1 MVLKSEMD
9 PPCKLQKQ
17 FHEYLF
23 AKMGPGDRGPKT
35 TEDREAPVD
44 PTGVKKW
51 FIDNTML
58 VVTLIGVLTGIA
70 IGFGLR
76 PYNLGPDALMIIS
89 YPGELFMR
97 LLKLMILPLII
108 ASLIAGSASLNA
120 KMSGKIAVRTLLYF
134 ILTSMFNAFLG
145 ILLAMMIH
153 PGQPELREDFVVA
166 VENKRDHSI
175 LDSLLDIGR
184 NIFPDNIVQ
193 AAFQQAHTVY
203 AEQPS
208 LFARNLTDNDTAPAL
223 VRVVSYRSGT
233 NTLGLVFFCL
243 VFGSLLGTLG
253 PKGQVV
259 IDFFQAIFEVIM
271 KMVTGVMWFT
281 PVGVS
286 SVIAGKILGVSNVA
300 QVMSQLAWFIA
311 TVAVGVFLYQLIVM
325 QLLYFVFL
333 RKNPYK
339 FYWGLS
345 HAMLTAAA
353 TASTAAALPVTF
365 RAMEGPLRID
375 PRITRFVLPIGCNIN
390 MDGTALFLAAAS
402 VFVCQMNNLH
412 LGFAQLATIFLTS
425 TAASVS
431 SASVPSAAMV
441 LLLVVLAAVDA
452 PAHDVSLLFAVDWL
466 VDRIRTTNNMLG
478 DCYAAAVVEHLSKK
492 ELMACDAVTMEP
504 VVANGLIPTP
514 NTEDERLDTPSG
526 KKSITSDD
534 IIIDMHLSTQASSS
548 PVKRI

>member
-1 MVLKSEMD
+1 MGKGCTVLT
-9 PPCKLQKQ
+9 P
-17 FHEYLF
+17 EYLF
-23 AKMGPGDRGPKT
+23 AKMGPGDGGPKT
-35 TEDREAPVD
+35 TEERAAPVD
-44 PTGVKKW
+44 PTGFRKW
-51 FIDNTML
+51 LAENTML
-58 VVTLIGVLTGIA
+58 VITLAGVITGIG

-97 LLKLMILPLII
+97 VLKLMILPLII

-145 ILLAMMIH
+145 IVLVVLIH
-153 PGQPELREDFVVA
+153 PGKPELKSEEYEAAAFGR
-166 VENKRDHSI
+166 KDHNI

-203 AEQPS
+203 VEPPM
-208 LFARNLTDNDTAPAL
+208 FARNASDNETVAL

-243 VFGSLLGTLG
+243 VFGSLLGSLG

-271 KMVTGVMWFT
+271 KMVTGVMWCT
-281 PVGVS
+281 PLGVS

-311 TVAVGVFLYQLIVM
+311 TVSIGVFLYQLIVM
-325 QLLYFVFL
+325 QLIYFLFL
-333 RKNPYK
+333 RKNPFK
-339 FYWGLS
+339 FYCGLS
-345 HAMLTAAA
+345 QACLTACA

-365 RAMEGPLRID
+365 RSMEGPLRID

-390 MDGTALFLAAAS
+390 MNGTALFLAVAS
-402 VFVCQMNNLH
+402 VFICQMNNIA
-412 LGFAQLATIFLTS
+412 LGFADLCTVFLTA

-441 LLLVVLAAVDA
+441 LLLVVLAAVEA
-452 PAHDVSLLFAVDWL
+452 PTGDVSLLFACDWL
-466 VDRIRTTNNMLG
+466 VDRIRTSNNMLG

-492 ELMACDAVTMEP
+492 ELMACDAIIDP
-504 VVANGLIPTP
+504 VLANGTLPPTTP
-514 NTEDERLDTPSG
+514 NSTDVEIGTITPG
-526 KKSITSDD
+526 KKSLASNEIS
-534 IIIDMHLSTQASSS
+534 IDMHLQTQNNKPTT

>member
-1 MVLKSEMD
+1 MEQHKEQRV
-9 PPCKLQKQ
+9 CR
-17 FHEYLF
+17 EYLF

-35 TEDREAPVD
+35 TEDRAAPVD

-51 FIDNTML
+51 CIDNIML

-134 ILTSMFNAFLG
+134 ITTSMFNAFLG
-145 ILLAMMIH
+145 ILLAMLIH
-153 PGQPELREDFVVA
+153 PGQPELREDFAVA
-166 VENKRDHSI
+166 VESKRDHSI

-203 AEQPS
+203 TKQPA
-208 LFARNLTDNDTAPAL
+208 LFARNLTKNGTVPL

-253 PKGQVV
+253 AKGQVV

-311 TVAVGVFLYQLIVM
+311 TVTLGVFLYQLIVM
-325 QLLYFVFL
+325 QLIYFLFL

-345 HAMLTAAA
+345 HAMLTASA

-390 MDGTALFLAAAS
+390 MDGTALFLATAS
-402 VFVCQMNNLH
+402 VFVCQMNNID

-478 DCYAAAVVEHLSKK
+478 DCYTAAVVEHLSKK
-492 ELMACDAVTMEP
+492 ELMACDAVTTEP
-504 VVANGLIPTP
+504 VANGLIPTP
-514 NTEDERLDTPSG
+514 NTEDERIGTPV

-534 IIIDMHLSTQASSS
+534 IIIDMHLSNQTSNS

>member
-1 MVLKSEMD
+1 MEKSER
-9 PPCKLQKQ
+9 
-17 FHEYLF
+17 FSEYLF
-23 AKMGPGDRGPKT
+23 AKMGPGDGGPKT
-35 TEDREAPVD
+35 TEDRSAHKE
-44 PTGVKKW
+44 PTGLKKW
-51 FIDNTML
+51 LAENTML
-58 VVTLIGVLTGIA
+58 VVTLAGVVTGVG

-76 PYNLGPDALMIIS
+76 PYNLGPDAHMIIS

-145 ILLAMMIH
+145 LLLATMVH
-153 PGQPELREDFVVA
+153 PGQPELRDDVRGVV
-166 VENKRDHSI
+166 ETKRDHSI
-175 LDSLLDIGR
+175 LDSILDIGR

-203 AEQPS
+203 TEPPT
-208 LFARNLTDNDTAPAL
+208 LFARNFTDNDSLPHL

-253 PKGQVV
+253 AKGQVV

-311 TVAVGVFLYQLIVM
+311 TVAVGVFFYQLVVM
-325 QLLYFVFL
+325 QLIYFAFL
-333 RKNPYK
+333 KKNPYK

-345 HAMLTAAA
+345 QPMLTASA

-365 RAMEGPLRID
+365 RCMEGPLRVD

-390 MDGTALFLAAAS
+390 MDGTALFLAVAS
-402 VFVCQMNNLH
+402 VFICQMNNIH

-441 LLLVVLAAVDA
+441 LLLVVLTAVDA
-452 PAHDVSLLFAVDWL
+452 PTHDVSLLFAVDWL

-478 DCYAAAVVEHLSKK
+478 DCYAAAVVEHLSKN
-492 ELMACDAVTMEP
+492 ELMACDAVSDPMQ
-504 VVANGLIPTP
+504 ACLAPTP
-514 NTEDERLDTPSG
+514 NTEVDIGIVTP
-526 KKSITSDD
+526 KRSICDD
-534 IIIDMHLSTQASSS
+534 VIIDMHLHSNDKHCNN
-548 PVKRI
+548 VKRI

>member
-1 MVLKSEMD
+1 
-9 PPCKLQKQ
+9 
-17 FHEYLF
+17 
-23 AKMGPGDRGPKT
+23 MGPGDGGPKT
-35 TEDREAPVD
+35 TEDRTAPVE
-44 PTGVKKW
+44 PTGARKW
-51 FIDNTML
+51 LADNIML
-58 VVTLIGVLTGIA
+58 VITLIGVLFGIA
-70 IGFGLR
+70 VGFGLR
-76 PYNLGPDALMIIS
+76 PYHLGPDALMIIS

-145 ILLAMMIH
+145 ILLATMIH
-153 PGQPELREDFVVA
+153 PGQPELRDDHHAV
-166 VENKRDHSI
+166 VENKRDHKI
-175 LDSLLDIGR
+175 LDSILDIGR

-203 AEQPS
+203 TEPPTM
-208 LFARNLTDNDTAPAL
+208 FARNFTENDTLPNL

-281 PVGVS
+281 PLGVS

-300 QVMSQLAWFIA
+300 TVMSQLAWFIA
-311 TVAVGVFLYQLIVM
+311 TVTVGVFFYQLIVM
-325 QLLYFVFL
+325 QLIYFAFL
-333 RKNPYK
+333 KKNPYK
-339 FYWGLS
+339 FYLGLTQ
-345 HAMLTAAA
+345 AMLTASA

-365 RAMEGPLRID
+365 RSMEGPLRID

-390 MDGTALFLAAAS
+390 MDGTALFLSVAS
-402 VFVCQMNNLH
+402 IFVCQMNSIH

-452 PAHDVSLLFAVDWL
+452 PTHDVSLLFAVDWL

-478 DCYAAAVVEHLSKK
+478 DCYAAAVVEHLSKN
-492 ELMACDAVTMEP
+492 ELMACDAVSTDP
-504 VVANGLIPTP
+504 ALNCLTPTT
-514 NTEDERLDTPSG
+514 NTEVDIG
-526 KKSITSDD
+526 VVKCDD
-534 IIIDMHLSTQASSS
+534 VIIDMHQNHCDSN
-548 PVKRI
+548 RI

>member
-1 MVLKSEMD
+1 
-9 PPCKLQKQ
+9 
-17 FHEYLF
+17 
-23 AKMGPGDRGPKT
+23 MGPGDRGPKT
-35 TEDREAPVD
+35 TEDRSAPVD
-44 PTGVKKW
+44 PTGAMKW
-51 FIDNTML
+51 LIENKLL
-58 VVTLIGVLTGIA
+58 VITLGAVITGIA
-70 IGFGLR
+70 LGFGLR
-76 PYNLGPDALMIIS
+76 PYNLGPDALIVIS

-97 LLKLMILPLII
+97 VLKLMILPLII

-145 ILLAMMIH
+145 VVLAMLIH
-153 PGQPELREDFVVA
+153 PGQPELREDFEGVL
-166 VENKRDHSI
+166 ENRSDHSI
-175 LDSLLDIGR
+175 LDNILDIGR

-203 AEQPS
+203 SEPKG
-208 LFARNLTDNDTAPAL
+208 LFAKNATENNTVL
-223 VRVVSYRSGT
+223 VREISYRAGT
-233 NTLGLVFFCL
+233 NTLGIVFFCL
-243 VFGSLLGTLG
+243 IFGSLLGTLG

-286 SVIAGKILGVSNVA
+286 SVIAGKILGVDNVGH
-300 QVMSQLAWFIA
+300 VISQLAWFIA
-311 TVAVGVFLYQLIVM
+311 TVAVGVFLYQLIIM
-325 QLLYFVFL
+325 QLIYFVFL
-333 RKNPYK
+333 KRNPYK

-345 HAMLTAAA
+345 QAMLTASA

-375 PRITRFVLPIGCNIN
+375 SRITRFVLPIGCNIN
-390 MDGTALFLAAAS
+390 MDGTALFLAVAS
-402 VFVCQMNNLH
+402 IFICQMNNIS

-478 DCYAAAVVEHLSKK
+478 DCYAAAVVEHMSKK
-492 ELMACDAVTMEP
+492 ELMATDSASMEP
-504 VVANGLIPTP
+504 TVANGVLPTSS
-514 NTEDERLDTPSG
+514 TEVEIAATTPAKESVA
-526 KKSITSDD
+526 SDVV
-534 IIIDMHLSTQASSS
+534 IDMHLNN
-548 PVKRI
+548 I

>member
-1 MVLKSEMD
+1 
-9 PPCKLQKQ
+9 
-17 FHEYLF
+17 
-23 AKMGPGDRGPKT
+23 MGPAGGGPKT
-35 TEDREAPVD
+35 TEDRSAPVD

-51 FIDNTML
+51 LIENTML
-58 VVTLIGVLTGIA
+58 VVTLAGVLTGIA
-70 IGFGLR
+70 FGFGLR
-76 PYNLGPDALMIIS
+76 PYHLGPDALMLIS

-97 LLKLMILPLII
+97 VLKLMILPLII

-145 ILLAMMIH
+145 LVLAVLIH
-153 PGQPELREDFVVA
+153 PGRPELKDEFGPTL
-166 VENKRDHSI
+166 ESKRDHNI
-175 LDSLLDIGR
+175 LDSLLDLGR

-203 AEQPS
+203 TQPQS
-208 LFARNLTDNDTAPAL
+208 FFAKNITENDTSPEEL
-223 VRVVSYRSGT
+223 VRVISYRTGT

-253 PKGQVV
+253 TKGQVV

-286 SVIAGKILGVSNVA
+286 SVIAGKILGVSNVG

-311 TVAVGVFLYQLIVM
+311 TVATGVFFYQLMVM
-325 QLLYFVFL
+325 QMVYFLFL
-333 RKNPYK
+333 KKNPYK
-339 FYWGLS
+339 FYWSLS
-345 HAMLTAAA
+345 HPMLTASA

-365 RAMEGPLRID
+365 RCMEGKLRVD

-390 MDGTALFLAAAS
+390 MDGTALFLSVAS
-402 VFVCQMNNLH
+402 VFICQMNNIE
-412 LGFAQLATIFLTS
+412 LGFGELCTVFLTS

-452 PAHDVSLLFAVDWL
+452 PAHDVSLLFAVDWF

-492 ELMACDAVTMEP
+492 ELMACDAAALEP
-504 VVANGLIPTP
+504 IISNGHIATP
-514 NTEDERLDTPSG
+514 NTEIEVGVLTPLKKADEVV
-526 KKSITSDD
+526 
-534 IIIDMHLSTQASSS
+534 IDLHLQNNTNKTDS
-548 PVKRI
+548 PVKHI

>member
-1 MVLKSEMD
+1 MEKGERFS
-9 PPCKLQKQ
+9 
-17 FHEYLF
+17 EYLF

-35 TEDREAPVD
+35 TEDRSAPVER
-44 PTGVKKW
+44 TGVRK
-51 FIDNTML
+51 FLVDNVML
-58 VVTLIGVLTGIA
+58 VVTLAGVLTGI
-70 IGFGLR
+70 GVGLGLR
-76 PYNLGPDALMIIS
+76 PYHLGPDALMIIS

-145 ILLAMMIH
+145 ILLATMIH
-153 PGQPELREDFVVA
+153 PGVPEIRLYGTFVEA
-166 VENKRDHSI
+166 KKEHKI
-175 LDSLLDIGR
+175 LDSILDIGR

-203 AEQPS
+203 TEAPAV
-208 LFARNLTDNDTAPAL
+208 FGRNVTDNDTVPAL
-223 VRVVSYRSGT
+223 VRVVAYRSGT

-253 PKGQVV
+253 AKGQVV

-281 PVGVS
+281 PIGVS
-286 SVIAGKILGVSNVA
+286 SVIAGKILGVNDVA
-300 QVMSQLAWFIA
+300 SVMSQLAWFIA
-311 TVAVGVFLYQLIVM
+311 TVAVGVFFYQLIVM
-325 QLLYFVFL
+325 QLIYFLFL
-333 RKNPYK
+333 RRNPYK

-345 HAMLTAAA
+345 HAMLTASA
-353 TASTAAALPVTF
+353 TASTAAALPVTL
-365 RAMEGPLRID
+365 RALESRLAVDARV
-375 PRITRFVLPIGCNIN
+375 TRFVLPIGCNIN
-390 MDGTALFLAAAS
+390 MDGTALFLAVAS
-402 VFVCQMNNLH
+402 VFVCQMNNIH

-452 PAHDVSLLFAVDWL
+452 PTHDVSLLFAVDWL

-478 DCYAAAVVEHLSKK
+478 DCYAAAVVEHLSKN
-492 ELMACDAVTMEP
+492 ELMACDALTADP
-504 VVANGLIPTP
+504 LNGLTP
-514 NTEDERLDTPSG
+514 NTDVDIGIVTPS
-526 KKSITSDD
+526 KKSIGSDEV
-534 IIIDMHLSTQASSS
+534 IIDMHLHNHSDA
-548 PVKRI
+548 VKRI

>member
-1 MVLKSEMD
+1 MEKSER
-9 PPCKLQKQ
+9 
-17 FHEYLF
+17 FSEYLF
-23 AKMGPGDRGPKT
+23 VKMGPGDRGPKT
-35 TEDREAPVD
+35 TEDRTAAVD
-44 PTGVKKW
+44 HTGVKKW
-51 FIDNTML
+51 FIDNTLL
-58 VVTLIGVLTGIA
+58 VITLAGVMIGISV
-70 IGFGLR
+70 GFGLR
-76 PYNLGPDALMIIS
+76 PYHLGPDALMIIS

-120 KMSGKIAVRTLLYF
+120 RMSGKIAVRTLLYF

-145 ILLAMMIH
+145 ILLAMLIH
-153 PGQPELREDFVVA
+153 PGQPDLREDSIAAF
-166 VENKRDHSI
+166 ENKRDHSI

-203 AEQPS
+203 TEPKTIFPKSA
-208 LFARNLTDNDTAPAL
+208 NDSGNYRIL
-223 VRVVSYRSGT
+223 VRDIRYRAGT

-253 PKGQVV
+253 PKGKVV

-281 PVGVS
+281 PIGVS
-286 SVIAGKILGVSNVA
+286 SVIAGKILGVNNVA

-311 TVAVGVFLYQLIVM
+311 TVTVGVFLYQLIVM
-325 QLLYFVFL
+325 QLIYFLFL
-333 RKNPYK
+333 RRNPYK

-345 HAMLTAAA
+345 QAMLTASA

-390 MDGTALFLAAAS
+390 MDGTALFLSVAS
-402 VFVCQMNNLH
+402 VFVCQMNSMR
-412 LGFAQLATIFLTS
+412 LGFAQLTAIFLTS

-452 PAHDVSLLFAVDWL
+452 PTHDVSLLFAVDWL

-478 DCYAAAVVEHLSKK
+478 DCYAAAVVEHMSKN
-492 ELMACDAVTMEP
+492 ELMACDAASMEP
-504 VVANGLIPTP
+504 SLPNGLPTS
-514 NTEDERLDTPSG
+514 NTEVEIGIITPG
-526 KKSITSDD
+526 KKSIASDD
-534 IIIDMHLSTQASSS
+534 VIVDMHLHNNTN
-548 PVKRI
+548 RI

>member
-1 MVLKSEMD
+1 
-9 PPCKLQKQ
+9 
-17 FHEYLF
+17 
-23 AKMGPGDRGPKT
+23 MGPGDRGPKT
-35 TEDREAPVD
+35 TEDRSAPVD
-44 PTGVKKW
+44 HTGVKKW
-51 FIDNTML
+51 FIDNTLL
-58 VVTLIGVLTGIA
+58 VITLAGVLAGIA
-70 IGFGLR
+70 VGFGLR
-76 PYNLGPDALMIIS
+76 PYQLGPDGRMVIS

-145 ILLAMMIH
+145 ISLAVMIH
-153 PGQPELREDFVVA
+153 PGKPELREDLNII
-166 VENKRDHSI
+166 VENKRDHKI

-184 NIFPDNIVQ
+184 NMFPDNIVQ

-203 AEQPS
+203 TEPKT
-208 LFARNLTDNDTAPAL
+208 LFSNANVTNDSVPVVL
-223 VRVVSYRSGT
+223 VREIRYRSGT

-243 VFGSLLGTLG
+243 IFGSLLGTLG
-253 PKGQVV
+253 PKGKVV

-286 SVIAGKILGVSNVA
+286 SVIAGKILGVNNVG

-311 TVAVGVFLYQLIVM
+311 TVTVGVFLYQLIVM
-325 QLLYFVFL
+325 QLIYFLFL
-333 RKNPYK
+333 RRNPYK

-345 HAMLTAAA
+345 QAMLTASA

-390 MDGTALFLAAAS
+390 MDGTALFLAVAS
-402 VFVCQMNNLH
+402 VFVCQMNSMH

-452 PAHDVSLLFAVDWL
+452 PTHDVSLLFAVDWL

-478 DCYAAAVVEHLSKK
+478 DCYAAAVVEKMSKN
-492 ELMACDAVTMEP
+492 ELMACDAASMDTSTLP
-504 VVANGLIPTP
+504 NGLPTS
-514 NTEDERLDTPSG
+514 NTEVEIGIVTPG
-526 KKSITSDD
+526 KKSIISDD
-534 IIIDMHLSTQASSS
+534 AIIDMHLHNETN
-548 PVKRI
+548 RI

>member
-1 MVLKSEMD
+1 MEKGDRIS
-9 PPCKLQKQ
+9 
-17 FHEYLF
+17 EYLF

-35 TEDREAPVD
+35 TEGRTAPVEY
-44 PTGVKKW
+44 TGMRKW
-51 FIDNTML
+51 FMDNTLL
-58 VVTLIGVLTGIA
+58 VVTLAGVLSGIA
-70 IGFGLR
+70 VGFGLR
-76 PYNLGPDALMIIS
+76 PYRLGQDAHMIIS

-120 KMSGKIAVRTLLYF
+120 KMSGKIALRTLSYF
-134 ILTSMFNAFLG
+134 VLTSMFNAFLG
-145 ILLAMMIH
+145 ILLAVLIH
-153 PGQPELREDFVVA
+153 PGESDLKESNGRVVQ
-166 VENKRDHSI
+166 NRDHNI

-203 AEQPS
+203 VEPQS
-208 LFARNLTDNDTAPAL
+208 FFANNATENDTERVL
-223 VRVVSYRSGT
+223 VRVVQYRSGT

-286 SVIAGKILGVSNVA
+286 SVIAGKILGVDDVA

-311 TVAVGVFLYQLIVM
+311 TVAIGVFLYQLIVM
-325 QLLYFVFL
+325 QLLYFLFL
-333 RKNPYK
+333 RRNPYK

-345 HAMLTAAA
+345 HAMLTASA
-353 TASTAAALPVTF
+353 TASTAAALPITF
-365 RAMEGPLRID
+365 RAMEGPLHVD

-390 MDGTALFLAAAS
+390 MDGTALFLAVAS
-402 VFVCQMNNLH
+402 VFICQMNGMH
-412 LGFAQLATIFLTS
+412 LGFAQLATVFLTS

-478 DCYAAAVVEHLSKK
+478 DCYAAAIVEHMSKH
-492 ELMACDAVTMEP
+492 ELMACDAASMEP
-504 VVANGLIPTP
+504 VATNGTLPT
-514 NTEDERLDTPSG
+514 TTTDLDIVSC
-526 KKSITSDD
+526 KKSLGSDD
-534 IIIDMHLSTQASSS
+534 IVIDMHLNNITKS
-548 PVKRI
+548 

>member
-1 MVLKSEMD
+1 MEKSER
-9 PPCKLQKQ
+9 
-17 FHEYLF
+17 FSEYLF
-23 AKMGPGDRGPKT
+23 AKMGPGDGGTKT
-35 TEDREAPVD
+35 TEDRMAPFE
-44 PTGVKKW
+44 PTGARKW
-51 FIDNTML
+51 FIDNIML
-58 VVTLIGVLTGIA
+58 VITLVGVIAGIA
-70 IGFGLR
+70 LGFGLR
-76 PYNLGPDALMIIS
+76 PYDLGPDALMMIS

-134 ILTSMFNAFLG
+134 ILTSMFNASLG
-145 ILLAMMIH
+145 ILVATLIH
-153 PGQPELREDFVVA
+153 PGKPDLRDSSIGVTIGR
-166 VENKRDHSI
+166 RDHSI

-203 AEQPS
+203 AESPA
-208 LFARNLTDNDTAPAL
+208 LFGKNASENDTVPAL
-223 VRVVSYRSGT
+223 VRVISYRSGT

-253 PKGQVV
+253 PKGKVV

-271 KMVTGVMWFT
+271 KMVTGVMWLT

-286 SVIAGKILGVSNVA
+286 SVIAGKILGLSNVA

-311 TVAVGVFLYQLIVM
+311 TVAVGVFFYQLIVM
-325 QLLYFVFL
+325 QLIYFVVL

-345 HAMLTAAA
+345 HAMLTASA

-365 RAMEGPLRID
+365 RAMEGPLRVD

-390 MDGTALFLAAAS
+390 MDGTALFLAVAS
-402 VFVCQMNNLH
+402 MFVCQMNLIP
-412 LGFAQLATIFLTS
+412 LGFPQLATIFLTC

-431 SASVPSAAMV
+431 SASVPSAALV
-441 LLLVVLAAVDA
+441 LLLVVLAALDA

-478 DCYAAAVVEHLSKK
+478 DCYAAAVVEHLSKN
-492 ELMACDAVTMEP
+492 ELMACDAISNEP
-504 VVANGLIPTP
+504 GNNGTTPTL
-514 NTEDERLDTPSG
+514 NTEVDLGIVTPSR
-526 KKSITSDD
+526 KSIASDD
-534 IIIDMHLSTQASSS
+534 VIIDMHYSGHHCNSI
-548 PVKRI
+548 KRI

>member
-1 MVLKSEMD
+1 
-9 PPCKLQKQ
+9 
-17 FHEYLF
+17 
-23 AKMGPGDRGPKT
+23 MGPGDRGPKT
-35 TEDREAPVD
+35 TEDRSAPVD
-44 PTGVKKW
+44 HTGVKKW
-51 FIDNTML
+51 FIDNTLL
-58 VVTLIGVLTGIA
+58 VITLAGVLAGIA

-76 PYNLGPDALMIIS
+76 PYQLGPDARMVIS

-153 PGQPELREDFVVA
+153 PGKPELKEDLNII
-166 VENKRDHSI
+166 VENKRDHKI

-184 NIFPDNIVQ
+184 NMFPDNIVQ

-203 AEQPS
+203 TEPKT
-208 LFARNLTDNDTAPAL
+208 LFSNANVTNDSVPVVL
-223 VRVVSYRSGT
+223 VREIRYRSGT

-243 VFGSLLGTLG
+243 IFGSLLGTLG
-253 PKGQVV
+253 PKGKVV

-286 SVIAGKILGVSNVA
+286 SVIAGKILGVNNVG

-311 TVAVGVFLYQLIVM
+311 TVTVGVFLYQLIVM
-325 QLLYFVFL
+325 QLIYFLFL
-333 RKNPYK
+333 RRNPYK

-345 HAMLTAAA
+345 QAMLTASA

-390 MDGTALFLAAAS
+390 MDGTALFLAVAS
-402 VFVCQMNNLH
+402 VFVCQMNSMH

-452 PAHDVSLLFAVDWL
+452 PTHDVSLLFAVDWL

-478 DCYAAAVVEHLSKK
+478 DCYAAAVVEKMSKN
-492 ELMACDAVTMEP
+492 ELMACDAASMDTSTLP
-504 VVANGLIPTP
+504 NGLPTS
-514 NTEDERLDTPSG
+514 NTEVEIGIVTPG
-526 KKSITSDD
+526 KKSIISDD
-534 IIIDMHLSTQASSS
+534 AIINMHLHDETN
-548 PVKRI
+548 RI

>member
-1 MVLKSEMD
+1 MEKSER
-9 PPCKLQKQ
+9 
-17 FHEYLF
+17 FSEYLF
-23 AKMGPGDRGPKT
+23 AKMGPGDRGPQT
-35 TEDREAPVD
+35 TEDRTAPVE
-44 PTGVKKW
+44 PTGAKKW

-58 VVTLIGVLTGIA
+58 VVTLIGVITGISV
-70 IGFGLR
+70 GFGLR
-76 PYNLGPDALMIIS
+76 PFNLGPDALMIIS

-145 ILLAMMIH
+145 ILVAMLIH
-153 PGQPELREDFVVA
+153 PGKPELKEDFVSITTGR
-166 VENKRDHSI
+166 RDHSI

-184 NIFPDNIVQ
+184 NVFPDNIVQ
-193 AAFQQAHTVY
+193 ATFQQAHTVY
-203 AEQPS
+203 VQPAT
-208 LFARNLTDNDTAPAL
+208 LFARKATDNDTLPAM

-253 PKGQVV
+253 SKGQVV

-271 KMVTGVMWFT
+271 KMVTGVMWMT

-300 QVMSQLAWFIA
+300 QVMSQLAWFIT
-311 TVAVGVFLYQLIVM
+311 TVAIGVFFYQLLVM
-325 QLLYFVFL
+325 QLIYFLFL

-345 HAMLTAAA
+345 HAVLTAAA

-365 RAMEGPLRID
+365 RAMEGRLRVD
-375 PRITRFVLPIGCNIN
+375 PRVTRFVLPIGCNIN
-390 MDGTALFLAAAS
+390 MDGTALFLAVAS
-402 VFVCQMNNLH
+402 VFICQMNNLP

-452 PAHDVSLLFAVDWL
+452 PTHDVSLLFAVDWL

-478 DCYAAAVVEHLSKK
+478 DCYAAAVVEHLSKN
-492 ELMACDAVTMEP
+492 ELMACDALSTVSEP
-504 VVANGLIPTP
+504 GTNGLTTI
-514 NTEDERLDTPSG
+514 NTELDLGLVTPSR
-526 KKSITSDD
+526 KSLASDD
-534 IIIDMHLSTQASSS
+534 VIIDMHLTGNHS
-548 PVKRI
+548 VKRM

>member
-1 MVLKSEMD
+1 
-9 PPCKLQKQ
+9 
-17 FHEYLF
+17 
-23 AKMGPGDRGPKT
+23 MGPGDGGTKT
-35 TEDREAPVD
+35 TEDRMAPFE
-44 PTGVKKW
+44 PTGARKW
-51 FIDNTML
+51 FIDNIML
-58 VVTLIGVLTGIA
+58 VITLVGVIAGIA
-70 IGFGLR
+70 LGFGLR
-76 PYNLGPDALMIIS
+76 PYDLGPDALMMIS

-134 ILTSMFNAFLG
+134 ILTSMFNASLG
-145 ILLAMMIH
+145 ILVATLIH
-153 PGQPELREDFVVA
+153 PGKPDLRDSSIGVTIGR
-166 VENKRDHSI
+166 RDHSI

-203 AEQPS
+203 AESPA
-208 LFARNLTDNDTAPAL
+208 LFGKNASENDTVPAL
-223 VRVVSYRSGT
+223 VRVISYRSGT

-253 PKGQVV
+253 PKGKVV

-271 KMVTGVMWFT
+271 KMVTGVMWLT

-286 SVIAGKILGVSNVA
+286 SVIAGKILGLSNVA

-311 TVAVGVFLYQLIVM
+311 TVAVGVFFYQLIVM
-325 QLLYFVFL
+325 QLIYFVVL

-345 HAMLTAAA
+345 HAMLTASA

-365 RAMEGPLRID
+365 RAMEGPLRVD

-390 MDGTALFLAAAS
+390 MDGTALFLAVAS
-402 VFVCQMNNLH
+402 MFVCQMNLIP
-412 LGFAQLATIFLTS
+412 LGFPQLATIFLTC

-431 SASVPSAAMV
+431 SASVPSAALV
-441 LLLVVLAAVDA
+441 LLLVVLAALDA

-478 DCYAAAVVEHLSKK
+478 DCYAAAVVEHLSKN
-492 ELMACDAVTMEP
+492 ELMACDAISNEP
-504 VVANGLIPTP
+504 GNNGTTPTL
-514 NTEDERLDTPSG
+514 NTEVDLGIVTPSR
-526 KKSITSDD
+526 KSIASDD
-534 IIIDMHLSTQASSS
+534 VIIDMHYSGHHCNSI
-548 PVKRI
+548 KRI

>member
-1 MVLKSEMD
+1 MEKSER
-9 PPCKLQKQ
+9 
-17 FHEYLF
+17 FSEYLF

-35 TEDREAPVD
+35 TEDRSAPVE
-44 PTGVKKW
+44 PTGLRKFLVE
-51 FIDNTML
+51 NVML
-58 VVTLIGVLTGIA
+58 VVTLVGVLTGI
-70 IGFGLR
+70 GVGLGLR
-76 PYNLGPDALMIIS
+76 PYHLGPDALMIIS

-145 ILLAMMIH
+145 ILLAMLIH
-153 PGQPELREDFVVA
+153 PGQPEMREEYGST
-166 VENKRDHSI
+166 VEGRRDHSI
-175 LDSLLDIGR
+175 LDSILDIGR

-203 AEQPS
+203 AEPPTM
-208 LFARNLTDNDTAPAL
+208 FARNVSENDTMPTL
-223 VRVVSYRSGT
+223 VRVVAYRSGT

-286 SVIAGKILGVSNVA
+286 SVIAGKILGVNDVA

-311 TVAVGVFLYQLIVM
+311 TVAVGVFFYQLIVM
-325 QLLYFVFL
+325 QLIYFLFL
-333 RKNPYK
+333 RRNPYK

-345 HAMLTAAA
+345 HAMLTASA

-365 RAMEGPLRID
+365 RAMEGPLQID

-390 MDGTALFLAAAS
+390 MDGTALFLAVAS

-452 PAHDVSLLFAVDWL
+452 PTHDVSLLFAVDWL

-478 DCYAAAVVEHLSKK
+478 DCYAAAVVEHMSKN
-492 ELMACDAVTMEP
+492 ELMACDALTQDP
-504 VVANGLIPTP
+504 INGLTP
-514 NTEDERLDTPSG
+514 NTDVDIGIVTPS
-526 KKSITSDD
+526 KKSIGSDEV
-534 IIIDMHLSTQASSS
+534 IIDMHLHNNHTNHIDSI
-548 PVKRI
+548 KRI

>member
-1 MVLKSEMD
+1 MEKSGR
-9 PPCKLQKQ
+9 
-17 FHEYLF
+17 FSEYLF
-23 AKMGPGDRGPKT
+23 VKMGPGDRGPKT
-35 TEDREAPVD
+35 TEDRSAPID
-44 PTGVKKW
+44 HSGVKKW
-51 FIDNTML
+51 LLDNTML
-58 VVTLIGVLTGIA
+58 VVTLAGVITGIA

-76 PYNLGPDALMIIS
+76 PYHLGPDALMIIS

-120 KMSGKIAVRTLLYF
+120 KMSV
-134 ILTSMFNAFLG
+134 
-145 ILLAMMIH
+145 MIH
-153 PGQPELREDFVVA
+153 PGKPELKDDFGTSF
-166 VENKRDHSI
+166 ENKRDHSI

-203 AEQPS
+203 AEPKT
-208 LFARNLTDNDTAPAL
+208 LFAKNATENGTEPVL
-223 VRVVSYRSGT
+223 VRDISYRSGT

-253 PKGQVV
+253 PKGKVV

-286 SVIAGKILGVSNVA
+286 SVIAGKILGVSNVG

-311 TVAVGVFLYQLIVM
+311 TVAVGIFLYQLIVM
-325 QLLYFVFL
+325 QLIYFIFL
-333 RKNPYK
+333 RRNPYK

-345 HAMLTAAA
+345 QAMLTASA

-365 RAMEGPLRID
+365 RAMEGPLNID
-375 PRITRFVLPIGCNIN
+375 SRITRFVLPIGCNIN
-390 MDGTALFLAAAS
+390 MDGTALFLAVAS

-452 PAHDVSLLFAVDWL
+452 PTHDVSLLFAVDWL

-478 DCYAAAVVEHLSKK
+478 DCYAAAVVEKLSKN
-492 ELMACDAVTMEP
+492 ELMACDAASMDQSLP
-504 VVANGLIPTP
+504 NGLPTS
-514 NTEDERLDTPSG
+514 NTELEIGIVTPG
-526 KKSITSDD
+526 DKSIASDD
-534 IIIDMHLSTQASSS
+534 VIIDMHLHNTN
-548 PVKRI
+548 RL

>member
-1 MVLKSEMD
+1 MEKGERFS
-9 PPCKLQKQ
+9 
-17 FHEYLF
+17 EYLF
-23 AKMGPGDRGPKT
+23 VKMGPGDRGPKT
-35 TEDREAPVD
+35 TEDRSAPVD

-51 FIDNTML
+51 FIDNKLL
-58 VVTLIGVLTGIA
+58 VITLAGVLAGIA
-70 IGFGLR
+70 VGFGLR
-76 PYNLGPDALMIIS
+76 PYHLGPDALIVIS

-145 ILLAMMIH
+145 IILAVIIH
-153 PGQPELREDFVVA
+153 PGKPELREDSTA
-166 VENKRDHSI
+166 IVENKRDHKI

-203 AEQPS
+203 TEPKT
-208 LFARNLTDNDTAPAL
+208 LFSNASASNDSVPLVL
-223 VRVVSYRSGT
+223 VREIHYRSGT

-253 PKGQVV
+253 QKGKVV

-281 PVGVS
+281 PFGVS
-286 SVIAGKILGVSNVA
+286 SVIAGKILGVSNVG

-311 TVAVGVFLYQLIVM
+311 TVTVGVFLYQLIVM
-325 QLLYFVFL
+325 QLIYFFFL
-333 RKNPYK
+333 RRNPYK

-345 HAMLTAAA
+345 QAMLTASA

-390 MDGTALFLAAAS
+390 MDGTALFLAVAS
-402 VFVCQMNNLH
+402 LFICQMNSMH
-412 LGFAQLATIFLTS
+412 LGFAQLATIFLTC

-452 PAHDVSLLFAVDWL
+452 PTHDVSLLFAVDWL

-478 DCYAAAVVEHLSKK
+478 DCYAAAVVERMSKN
-492 ELMACDAVTMEP
+492 ELMASDAASMEP
-504 VVANGLIPTP
+504 STLPNGLPTS
-514 NTEDERLDTPSG
+514 NTEVEIGIVTPG
-526 KKSITSDD
+526 KKSIVSNDA
-534 IIIDMHLSTQASSS
+534 IIDMHLHNETN
-548 PVKRI
+548 RI

>member
-1 MVLKSEMD
+1 MDKSRR
-9 PPCKLQKQ
+9 
-17 FHEYLF
+17 FTEYLF

-35 TEDREAPVD
+35 TEERCAPVE
-44 PTGVKKW
+44 PTGWKKCLA
-51 FIDNTML
+51 DNTML
-58 VVTLIGVLTGIA
+58 VVTLVGVLSGIG

-76 PYNLGPDALMIIS
+76 PYQLGPDTLMIIS

-120 KMSGKIAVRTLLYF
+120 KMSGKIAVRTLLCF

-145 ILLAMMIH
+145 ILLSVLIH
-153 PGQPELREDFVVA
+153 PGQPELKDESVGNI
-166 VENKRDHSI
+166 EGKRDHNI

-203 AEQPS
+203 VEKS
-208 LFARNLTDNDTAPAL
+208 NIFAKNATDNDTVPDL

-253 PKGQVV
+253 SKGQVV

-286 SVIAGKILGVSNVA
+286 SIIAGKILGVDDVA
-300 QVMSQLAWFIA
+300 QVMSQLVWFIA
-311 TVAVGVFLYQLIVM
+311 TVTAGVFLYQLVVL
-325 QLLYFVFL
+325 QLVYFLFL
-333 RKNPYK
+333 RRNPYK

-345 HAMLTAAA
+345 HAMLTASA

-365 RAMEGPLRID
+365 RAMEGALRID
-375 PRITRFVLPIGCNIN
+375 ARITRFVLPIGCNIN
-390 MDGTALFLAAAS
+390 MDGTALFLAVAA
-402 VFVCQMNNLH
+402 VFICQMNSMH

-425 TAASVS
+425 TAASMS
-431 SASVPSAAMV
+431 SASVPSAALV
-441 LLLVVLAAVDA
+441 LLLVVLASVDA
-452 PAHDVSLLFAVDWL
+452 PTHDVSLLFAVDWL

-478 DCYAAAVVEHLSKK
+478 DCYTAAVVEHLSKN
-492 ELMACDAVTMEP
+492 ELMACDAVSIEAT
-504 VVANGLIPTP
+504 NGL
-514 NTEDERLDTPSG
+514 TPSTEADTGMVTPG
-526 KKSITSDD
+526 KRSMMSDD
-534 IIIDMHLSTQASSS
+534 VIIDVQGNSVQ
-548 PVKRI
+548 RI

>member
-1 MVLKSEMD
+1 
-9 PPCKLQKQ
+9 
-17 FHEYLF
+17 
-23 AKMGPGDRGPKT
+23 MGPGDGGPKT
-35 TEDREAPVD
+35 TEDRTAPFE

-51 FIDNTML
+51 LLENMML
-58 VVTLIGVLTGIA
+58 VITLFGVLMGIA
-70 IGFGLR
+70 VGFGLR
-76 PYNLGPDALMIIS
+76 PYNLGPDAHMVIS

-145 ILLAMMIH
+145 ILIAMAIH
-153 PGQPELREDFVVA
+153 PGKPDLREDFVTVA
-166 VENKRDHSI
+166 AVNKRDHSI

-193 AAFQQAHTVY
+193 AAFQQAHTIYV
-203 AEQPS
+203 EPS
-208 LFARNLTDNDTAPAL
+208 NVFGGNSTDNGTLPKL

-243 VFGSLLGTLG
+243 AFGSLLGTLG

-271 KMVTGVMWFT
+271 KMVTGVMWLT

-286 SVIAGKILGVSNVA
+286 SVIAGKILGVSNVG

-311 TVAVGVFLYQLIVM
+311 TVAIGVFFYQLVVM
-325 QLLYFVFL
+325 QLVYFMFL

-345 HAMLTAAA
+345 HAMLTASA

-365 RAMEGPLRID
+365 RAMEGSLRVD

-390 MDGTALFLAAAS
+390 MDGTALFLSSAS
-402 VFVCQMNNLH
+402 VFVCQMNNLP
-412 LGFAQLATIFLTS
+412 LGFPQLATIFLTS

-452 PAHDVSLLFAVDWL
+452 PARDVSLLFAIDWL

-478 DCYAAAVVEHLSKK
+478 DCYAAAVVEKLSKN
-492 ELMACDAVTMEP
+492 ELMACDAISNEP
-504 VVANGLIPTP
+504 AQNGTTPTL
-514 NTEDERLDTPSG
+514 NTELDVGMVTPSR
-526 KKSITSDD
+526 KSIASDEV
-534 IIIDMHLSTQASSS
+534 IIDMHLSGNHCNSI
-548 PVKRI
+548 KRI